1 MFENKCSCYLF
12 IGVGDIMATIPLRSA
27 GQHLFVCPVAVE
39 IALAQID
46 PNCYTDLFTNV
57 HMKSIQ
63 KHIWTYSLLALI
75 GP

>member
-1 MFENKCSCYLF
+1 
-12 IGVGDIMATIPLRSA
+12 MATIPLRSA